1 MSQIQGASQH
11 FSENSG
17 AGPAHGDPDSDGHH
31 HQCEYGM
38 LLLAAYLLK
47 ILLAILNHYIP
58 KNVLGLF
65 KTSMNHFN

>member
-38 LLLAAYLLK
+38 LAYLFR
-47 ILLAILNHYIP
+47 ILLGILNHYIP
-58 KNVLGLF
+58 KNVRGLL